1 MATHIPLPI
10 EAFEHDIDAPEDS
23 ADEVTRQGKVAEL
36 RQELSGGG
44 KKDKNHVAKKNAL
57 KKIVANMTMSNND
70 MVMLFPDIIQCM
82 EIPNLDIKKMY
93 VSPLL
98 TSTISDRTGAFYT
111 SRIMRAQS
119 QRSP

>member
-1 MATHIPLPI
+1 MATHTPQHMDVPLS
-10 EAFEHDIDAPEDS
+10 ESEHSVDS
-23 ADEVTRQGKVAEL
+23 ADEGPQGKVAEL
-36 RQELSGGG
+36 RQELGGGG

-93 VSPLL
+93 VSRLL
-98 TSTISDRTGAFYT
+98 RRTTSD
-111 SRIMRAQS
+111 
-119 QRSP
+119 